1 MKKFIILTL
10 VLFAALQSDGFSQI
24 TKTGTTAAKFLS
36 IGVGPR
42 ANAMGGAF
50 TSIVDDA
57 TALYWNPA
65 GAATQNKYTV
75 IFTHSELFKGL
86 DIGLNYAAIILPI
99 EGLGSLGASVTS
111 LDFGQMDVTTELYP
125 EGTGE
130 KFTAASYAFGLT
142 YARNI
147 TDDFVAGI
155 SVKYIRE
162 IIFNSSADGVAFD
175 IGTIF
180 NTPFYGIKFS
190 SAISNYGSKMQIS
203 GEDLLV
209 RHDSDP
215 DREGNNETT
224 DAYYKTDKFDLPLKL
239 QIGVSKEFQFME
251 EQSFTLAI
259 DATHSNDNSE
269 YLNLG
274 GELSLF
280 NDILCL
286 RGGYKALFLEDSQE
300 GLTFGVGVNY
310 GLEVIDFGFDY
321 AFQKF
326 EYLGDTH
333 SFAVKLKF

>member
-10 VLFAALQSDGFSQI
+10 VLVVAFYFESFSQI

-65 GAATQNKYTV
+65 GAASLDKYNV

-86 DIGLNYAAIILPI
+86 DIGLNYAAIVMPV
-99 EGLGSLGASVTS
+99 EGWGSFGASVTS
-111 LDFGQMDVTTELYP
+111 LDFGQIDVTTELYP

-130 KFTAASYAFGLT
+130 KYNAASYAFALT
-142 YARNI
+142 YARTV
-147 TDDFVAGI
+147 TDDFSAGI
-155 SVKYIRE
+155 TVKYVRE
-162 IIFNSSADGVAFD
+162 VIFNSSADGIAFD

-190 SAISNYGSKMQIS
+190 SAISNYGSKMQIT

-209 RHDSDP
+209 RYDSDP

-224 DAYYKTDKFDLPLKL
+224 DAYFKTDKFDLPLKL
-239 QIGVSKEFQFME
+239 QIGLSKKIQFLD
-251 EQSFTLAI
+251 EQSITLAV
-259 DATHSNDNSE
+259 DATHSNDNAE
-269 YLNLG
+269 YLNVG
-274 GELSLF
+274 GELALF
-280 NDILCL
+280 NDIVFV
-286 RGGYKALFLEDSQE
+286 RGGYKSLLLSDSQE
-300 GLTFGVGVNY
+300 GLTFGVGISY

-321 AFQKF
+321 AFQEF